1 MKSVV
6 QSQAISLC
14 STHAGTSTMQ
24 MRSNMQV
31 PVAGQAPRHQG
42 IKHPANPGTK
52 SASRHPEQHHKQHP
66 HGQTAY
72 RNDPLLLFRP
82 PLRQEQEL
90 EPAACTPPA
99 ASLSRPRLAASQFI
113 ISTYCMY
120 SIHCDVSTECQPVLP
135 VFSLS
140 AHYRPSRPS
149 LQSTF
154 ICSFLLFPTVLVA
167 LRRLPSRFPRRCQ
180 RNFDVKR
187 LCNLAT

>member
-1 MKSVV
+1 
-6 QSQAISLC
+6 
-14 STHAGTSTMQ
+14 MQ

-113 ISTYCMY
+113 I
-120 SIHCDVSTECQPVLP
+120 ILP

-149 LQSTF
+149 LHVY
-154 ICSFLLFPTVLVA
+154 LFFFAFSHGAGRSSQAAIPFPPPLPTKF
-167 LRRLPSRFPRRCQ
+167 RRETSL
-180 RNFDVKR
+180 
-187 LCNLAT
+187 